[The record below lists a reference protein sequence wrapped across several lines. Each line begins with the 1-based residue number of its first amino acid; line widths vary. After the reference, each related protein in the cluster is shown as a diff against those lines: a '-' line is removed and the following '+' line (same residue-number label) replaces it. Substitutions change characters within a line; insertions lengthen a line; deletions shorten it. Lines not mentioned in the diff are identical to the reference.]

1 MLFLYFILT
10 DPFISFLNL
19 LFISTYSFVIQNTYL
34 IISRDKLE
42 PLLNN
47 YISTNKYSFR
57 SIFWHL

>member
-1 MLFLYFILT
+1 MLFLYSILT

-19 LFISTYSFVIQNTYL
+19 LFILTYSFVIQNTYL
-34 IISRDKLE
+34 IISRDK

-57 SIFWHL
+57 KIFWHL